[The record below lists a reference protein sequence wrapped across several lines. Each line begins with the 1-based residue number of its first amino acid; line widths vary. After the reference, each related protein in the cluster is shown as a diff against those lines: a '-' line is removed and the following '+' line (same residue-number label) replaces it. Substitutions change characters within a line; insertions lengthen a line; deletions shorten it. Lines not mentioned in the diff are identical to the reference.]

1 MGDLTFGDSTSQR
14 RPRAL
19 VYDDEICM
27 LDSLNVLN
35 RLGRLR
41 DVLDLLE
48 DDVGLTP
55 TNFAER

>member
-1 MGDLTFGDSTSQR
+1 
-14 RPRAL
+14 
-19 VYDDEICM
+19 M

-55 TNFAER
+55 TNIAER